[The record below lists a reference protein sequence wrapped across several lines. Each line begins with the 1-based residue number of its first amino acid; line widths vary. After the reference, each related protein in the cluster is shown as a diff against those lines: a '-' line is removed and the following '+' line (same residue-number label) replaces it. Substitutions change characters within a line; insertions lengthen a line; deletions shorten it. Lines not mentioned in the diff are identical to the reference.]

1 MPDAPLGFQCRSVTA
16 SVRESQTAH
25 APIGHASDFT
35 LQCNS
40 RAKGACLVKI
50 RCHFARVVS
59 VLQHF
64 HRVSTEHDVRDF
76 LRNSS
81 TVARIGSNARL
92 ATRAK
97 KRKNRGSE
105 RPEGG
110 ITAPFMTFG
119 RPASGKNGKD
129 EHAFICRIE

>member
-16 SVRESQTAH
+16 SVRESPSAH

-35 LQCNS
+35 MQCNS

-50 RCHFARVVS
+50 RCHFASVVS
-59 VLQHF
+59 VLQHSN
-64 HRVSTEHDVRDF
+64 RVSTEHDVGDF

-81 TVARIGSNARL
+81 RVARLESNVRL
-92 ATRAK
+92 ASPAT

-105 RPEGG
+105 RP
-110 ITAPFMTFG
+110 
-119 RPASGKNGKD
+119 K
-129 EHAFICRIE
+129 